1 MNDEN
6 MDFMVLKWVWVKIGC
21 PKIGWLM
28 FKMTSSAV
36 LLGQFWHIAI
46 SLDQVCNFPL
56 TILQAALHNG
66 ESLWTVA
73 TTCHDYGWN
82 ERSNGWEMAPPD
94 LMPPRSWIGWFV
106 FGWVKPQAVGF
117 HRFFKKWSVCHS
129 WKCKKN
135 GQKLARVCHKWNQ
148 LVFEGA
154 STLW

>member
-1 MNDEN
+1 

-129 WKCKKN
+129 WKCKK
-135 GQKLARVCHKWNQ
+135 KWAKTCQ
-148 LVFEGA
+148 SLPQMEPTCFRGGIYPLVN
-154 STLW
+154 